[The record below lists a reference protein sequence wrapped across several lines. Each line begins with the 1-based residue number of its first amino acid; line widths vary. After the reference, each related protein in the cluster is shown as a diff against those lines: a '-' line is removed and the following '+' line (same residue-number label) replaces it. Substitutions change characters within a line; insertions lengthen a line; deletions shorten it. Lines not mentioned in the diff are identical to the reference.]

1 MKVLLDTCV
10 WGGARTELESAGHDI
25 VWSGDWNEDP
35 GDEEILSIAH
45 REQRVLVTLD
55 KDFGELAII
64 HNWPH
69 SGIIRLVNIRA
80 KQQGA
85 FCLHILEQ
93 YQNELIEGAIAT
105 VELDRVRIRL
115 SKE

>member
-1 MKVLLDTCV
+1 LKVLLDTCV

>member
-1 MKVLLDTCV
+1 MKVFLDTCV
-10 WGGARTELESAGHDI
+10 WDGAKNDLESAGHDV

-45 REQRVLVTLD
+45 SEGRVLVTLD
-55 KDFGELAII
+55 KDFGELAIV

-69 SGIIRLVNIRA
+69 SEIVRLVNIRA
-80 KQQGA
+80 RQQGV

-93 YQNELIEGAIAT
+93 YQDELLEGAIVT
-105 VELDRVRIRL
+105 VEIDRVRIRL
-115 SKE
+115 GR